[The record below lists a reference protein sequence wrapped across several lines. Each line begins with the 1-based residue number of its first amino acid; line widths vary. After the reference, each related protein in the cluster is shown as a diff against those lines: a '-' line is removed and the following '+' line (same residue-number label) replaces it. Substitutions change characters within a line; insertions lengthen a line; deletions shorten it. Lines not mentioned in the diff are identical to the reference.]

1 MDVYDHGILL
11 RSRAI
16 GMLDGGFTQKKVAQD
31 LNVSISSVKRWSSLY
46 KKGSSLVTK
55 PRSGRPPIL
64 KRTDNTV
71 ISKSLGKCRQ
81 SSRKLAQKLKNRGNA
96 VAHMCVHRHLT
107 ESVGVRSFKRQE
119 IPRLSQKN
127 IQDRLSFA
135 RKHQNWTVNDW
146 KKFSGQMSLPSS
158 SLQRQTNKI
167 IGFGQ
172 RISNMF
178 LRYFQLSFQQ
188 RFMCGA

>member
-1 MDVYDHGILL
+1 
-11 RSRAI
+11 
-16 GMLDGGFTQKKVAQD
+16 MLDAGLTQKKVAQD
-31 LNVSISSVKRWSSLY
+31 LNISISSAKRWSILY
-46 KKGSSLVTK
+46 IKGSSLVTK
-55 PRSGRPPIL
+55 PRSGKPPIL
-64 KRTDNTV
+64 KPADNIV

-81 SSRKLAQKLKNRGNA
+81 STRKLAQKLKNRGNP
-96 VAHMCVHRHLT
+96 VSHVCVYRHLT
-107 ESVGVRSFKRQE
+107 EFVDVGSFKRQE

-146 KKFSGQMSLPSS
+146 KKFSGHTSLLSS
-158 SLQRQTNKI
+158 SLQRHTNKI

-178 LRYFQLSFQQ
+178 LRYFQLSFQKG
-188 RFMCGA
+188 FMCGA